1 MNASIIRVQTAI
13 IGAGVSSIAACINL
27 LDNNYE
33 NFLVFEALERIGGRV
48 FTDRDG

>member
-1 MNASIIRVQTAI
+1 MSVNVIRVQTAI
-13 IGAGVSSIAACINL
+13 IGAGVSSIAAAINL

-33 NFLVFEALERIGGRV
+33 NFLIFEALERIGGRV